1 MNFSGCSQKLTKWIL
16 PTKVASMK
24 RGLKSG
30 IILILIILVG
40 LAAFW
45 VVPRLLYKI
54 PLFQGWVAGQIN
66 EQSGGAFEFDG
77 IQGDA
82 KIARLTGPW
91 LDLTKGTSNV
101 LQARFDELT
110 ATFELLPVATLN
122 LDLKEIVAKGGEVL
136 VDLRGGGLE
145 QIVLPVNA
153 ETFSMTGGRLAV
165 QNVQGYHLILNDT
178 SLQVESTADGMKGT
192 FSSPGGTAGT
202 IQLEG
207 VEGSFEFGPQGLT
220 VPSFKARIPGAS
232 SLSIKGNLDLNSEG
246 MPMEGVTLSVDTEQV
261 QTLLDSLGYSKSFDG
276 SAVVQAEIS
285 GRFRPELKALQ
296 GKGNAELFNIRAA
309 VDLPNYP
316 GFDGSG
322 ILQDLK
328 TITGL
333 AGKADFTLEGDQIT
347 INPLQLKN
355 EQMEI
360 SGTAGVG
367 FNHQLSGDQTLLASS
382 QLAAG
387 IPDVAKGVF
396 KKNESGQTVIPF
408 KFIGTT
414 NEPATK
420 TDSVISKTLMNPVN
434 TVKSAG
440 GFLGGLFG
448 GGKKN
453 DEDTSTEIEE
463 AQPAPQ

>member
-1 MNFSGCSQKLTKWIL
+1 
-16 PTKVASMK
+16 MK
-24 RGLKSG
+24 KGLKSG
-30 IILILIILVG
+30 ILLILVVLIG
-40 LAAFW
+40 LAGFW
-45 VVPRLLYKI
+45 TVPQLLYKI

-66 EQSGGAFEFDG
+66 EQSGGSFEFDS

-122 LDLKEIVAKGGEVL
+122 LDLKEVVAEGGEVL

-145 QIVLPVNA
+145 QIRLPVNA
-153 ETFSMTGGRLAV
+153 ETFILSGGRLAV

-178 SLQVESTADGMKGT
+178 SLQVESTADGMKGNFT
-192 FSSPGGTAGT
+192 SPGGTVGT
-202 IQLEG
+202 VQLEG
-207 VEGSFEFGPQGLT
+207 VEGSFEFGPEGLS

-232 SLSIKGNLDLNSEG
+232 SLSVKGNLDLNSEG
-246 MPMEGVTLSVDTEQV
+246 MPMEAVSLTVDTGQV

-276 SAVVQAEIS
+276 NAVVKAELS
-285 GRFRPELKALQ
+285 GRFRPEVKALQ
-296 GKGNAELFNIRAA
+296 GQGTADLSGIRAT
-309 VDLPNYP
+309 VDLPSYP

-322 ILQDLK
+322 ILRDLK

-333 AGKADFTLEGDQIT
+333 AGKAEFTLEGDRIT
-347 INPLQLKN
+347 INPLRLKN
-355 EQMEI
+355 DQMEI
-360 SGTAGVG
+360 SGTAEVG
-367 FNHQLSGDQTLLASS
+367 FNRQLSGDQILLASS

-396 KKNESGQTVIPF
+396 RKNESGRTVIPF
-408 KFIGTT
+408 KFVGTT
-414 NEPATK
+414 NEPAAR
-420 TDSVISKTLMNPVN
+420 TDSVITKALMNPVN

-448 GGKKN
+448 GGKKDN
-453 DEDTSTEIEE
+453 QVAPAENGK
-463 AQPAPQ
+463 AQPAKQ